1 MSTPRMD
8 TSEPMRPTTRS
19 SKRSRPRSTRRTAV
33 ATALMASL
41 SLLAPPSAPTLEAQD
56 TGQTVLG
63 PGLYVFQT
71 RIDHATCGDGE
82 RTGFV
87 SSYFAAVDGIP
98 GSRTM
103 SMSLLNS
110 SFWPT
115 WELTVS
121 SSNAVIGDA
130 RMRGQTGPSAGESHF
145 ELAHDGRRFTGRGT
159 RSYDATVNGQRQRCR
174 ISYEA
179 LLRKL
184 DT

>member
-1 MSTPRMD
+1 M
-8 TSEPMRPTTRS
+8 
-19 SKRSRPRSTRRTAV
+19 KKLLV
-33 ATALMASL
+33 LTALVSL
-41 SLLAPPSAPTLEAQD
+41 ATLRADTPVGAQD
-56 TGQTVLG
+56 NGQSVLG

-82 RTGFV
+82 RTGYV

-130 RMRGQTGPSAGESHF
+130 RMRGQTGPNAGESHF
-145 ELAHDGRRFTGRGT
+145 EVSHQRDRRFTGRGT

-179 LLRKL
+179 LLKKI
-184 DT
+184 DD

>member
-8 TSEPMRPTTRS
+8 TPEPMRSTRRS
-19 SKRSRPRSTRRTAV
+19 STKLRPRSTRRAAV
-33 ATALMASL
+33 AAALMASL
-41 SLLAPPSAPTLEAQD
+41 SLLVPPSAPAQD

-110 SFWPT
+110 SYWPT

>member
-1 MSTPRMD
+1 MN
-8 TSEPMRPTTRS
+8 
-19 SKRSRPRSTRRTAV
+19 K
-33 ATALMASL
+33 ALPLLTLAIA
-41 SLLAPPSAPTLEAQD
+41 LLAPRHDAAVVAQD
-56 TGQTVLG
+56 SEQSVLG

-82 RTGFV
+82 RTGYV
-87 SSYFAAVDGIP
+87 SSYFASVDGIP

-103 SMSLLNS
+103 RMSLLNS
-110 SFWPT
+110 SYWPT
-115 WELTVS
+115 WELAVS

-145 ELAHDGRRFTGRGT
+145 ELAHQGQRFTGRGT
-159 RSYDATVNGQRQRCR
+159 RSYDATVDGQRQRCR

-184 DT
+184 DD

>member
-1 MSTPRMD
+1 MSTRMD
-8 TSEPMRPTTRS
+8 TPEPQ
-19 SKRSRPRSTRRTAV
+19 RSTRRSATRSRAAV
-33 ATALMASL
+33 ATALVASL
-41 SLLAPPSAPTLEAQD
+41 LLLAPPRAPAQD

-103 SMSLLNS
+103 SMNLLNS

>member
-1 MSTPRMD
+1 M
-8 TSEPMRPTTRS
+8 
-19 SKRSRPRSTRRTAV
+19 KKLLV
-33 ATALMASL
+33 LTALVSL
-41 SLLAPPSAPTLEAQD
+41 AMLRADTPVGAQD
-56 TGQTVLG
+56 NGQSVLG

-82 RTGFV
+82 RTGYV

-103 SMSLLNS
+103 SMNLLNS

-130 RMRGQTGPSAGESHF
+130 RMRGQTGPNAGESHF
-145 ELAHDGRRFTGRGT
+145 ELAHQRDARFTGRGT

-179 LLRKL
+179 LLKKI
-184 DT
+184 DD

>member
-1 MSTPRMD
+1 MSTPRMS
-8 TSEPMRPTTRS
+8 TPEPQRSTPRSATRS
-19 SKRSRPRSTRRTAV
+19 RAAV
-33 ATALMASL
+33 ATALVASL
-41 SLLAPPSAPTLEAQD
+41 LLLAPPSAPAQD
-56 TGQTVLG
+56 ADQTVLG

-103 SMSLLNS
+103 SMNLLNS
-110 SFWPT
+110 SYWPT

-174 ISYEA
+174 ISYEG

>member
-8 TSEPMRPTTRS
+8 TPEPKRSTRRS
-19 SKRSRPRSTRRTAV
+19 SRSRSTRRTAV
-33 ATALMASL
+33 SIALVASL
-41 SLLAPPSAPTLEAQD
+41 LSIAPPSAPAQD
-56 TGQTVLG
+56 SGQTVLG

-103 SMSLLNS
+103 SMNLLNS